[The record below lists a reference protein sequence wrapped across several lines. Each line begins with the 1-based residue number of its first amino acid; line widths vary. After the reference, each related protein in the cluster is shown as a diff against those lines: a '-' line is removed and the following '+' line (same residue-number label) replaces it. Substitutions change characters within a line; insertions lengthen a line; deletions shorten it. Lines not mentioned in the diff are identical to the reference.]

1 MSAESRGKPPF
12 AMIAVVLL
20 LTVVAATTGA
30 FVAKKSS
37 GSQVSGEETHKKA
50 KKNHGEP
57 AVTVPIEG
65 LIINLN
71 DPGEIRY
78 LKLSIVLEIDSA
90 EDKTKVEHEL
100 HKVKDSVITTASRH
114 TMNQLF
120 TNEGKEALRK
130 ELIEAINK
138 QLDEELVKEI
148 YFTEFAIQ

>member
-1 MSAESRGKPPF
+1 MSVESRSKPPF
-12 AMIAVVLL
+12 TMIAVVLL

-37 GSQVSGEETHKKA
+37 GSQASDEKVHKKS
-50 KKNHGEP
+50 KKSHGP
-57 AVTVPIEG
+57 AATIPIEG

-78 LKLSIVLEIDSA
+78 LKLSLALETSSE
-90 EDKTKVEHEL
+90 EDKTVVEHEL
-100 HKVKDSVITTASRH
+100 HKVKDAVITTASRH
-114 TMNQLF
+114 NMNQLF

-138 QLDEELVKEI
+138 QLDEELVSEI

>member
-1 MSAESRGKPPF
+1 MSAENRGKPPF

-20 LTVVAATTGA
+20 LTAVAATTGA

-37 GSQVSGEETHKKA
+37 GSSLETDEKAHKKS
-50 KKNHGEP
+50 KKSHDP
-57 AVTVPIEG
+57 AATVPIDG

-78 LKLSIVLEIDSA
+78 LKLSLVLEIGSA
-90 EDKTKVEHEL
+90 EDKAKLEHEL

-114 TMNQLF
+114 SMNQLF

-138 QLDEELVKEI
+138 QLNEELVEEI